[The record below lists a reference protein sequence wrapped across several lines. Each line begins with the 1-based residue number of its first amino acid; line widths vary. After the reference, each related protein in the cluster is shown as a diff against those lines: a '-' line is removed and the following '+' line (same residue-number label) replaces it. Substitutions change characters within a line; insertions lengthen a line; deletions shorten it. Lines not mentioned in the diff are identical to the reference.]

1 MTRHSMLLTAVA
13 TVTLPCLVAVAG
25 VVGYGHR
32 AAGVAPGD
40 AAAAGSPLTGPS
52 LATPATSSAA
62 VRDNVATVR
71 SIAGVPVIVFTKM
84 AARQRAAGTRLL
96 NQAAAAASATTYQ
109 GTEQLSEP
117 GVAGTVTMT
126 AQVLHQGGGPT
137 LVTSSSAASSGTAT
151 SGTATAS
158 TSSTSS
164 TASTGTATS
173 TTGSDSPE
181 GVFGVTKSLVGL
193 LAANYVAVER
203 DGRGTVAGRSTAV
216 VKLYRFDG
224 SVAAEYWLDEQ
235 TSLPLRREVFDTSGH
250 LIGED
255 EFVSVKVGPGAAG
268 AAGAGAAAA
277 VQPAAVQPTPAP
289 AAWATVASAGQL
301 RASLAAQGW
310 PVPASLL
317 GGLPLQTAAW
327 TRTSDGKVVDLE
339 YTDGLF
345 VVSLFV
351 ERGDLA
357 SSLPGWQQ
365 VKLAG
370 QQAYASG
377 GTVTWAGPG
386 VVYTMISDVP
396 SQTVTQVV
404 AALPGSPAAGPLDR
418 LGHGLVRLAHVFIPF
433 S

>member
-25 VVGYGHR
+25 VIGYGHR
-32 AAGVAPGD
+32 AAAGAPGD

-52 LATPATSSAA
+52 SATPATSSAA

-71 SIAGVPVIVFTKM
+71 SIAGVPVMVFTTM
-84 AARQRAAGTRLL
+84 AAGQRAAATRLL

-137 LVTSSSAASSGTAT
+137 LVTSSSAASPGTTSPGTASSGTA
-151 SGTATAS
+151 AS
-158 TSSTSS
+158 
-164 TASTGTATS
+164 A
-173 TTGSDSPE
+173 TGSDSPE
-181 GVFGVTKSLVGL
+181 GVFGVTKPLVGL

-203 DGRGTVAGRSTAV
+203 DGRSTVAGRSTAV

-224 SVAAEYWLDEQ
+224 SLAAEYWLDEQ

-255 EFVSVKVGPGAAG
+255 EFVSVKVGP
-268 AAGAGAAAA
+268 AGAGAAA
-277 VQPAAVQPTPAP
+277 PAQTAPARTAP
-289 AAWATVASAGQL
+289 AAWATVAPAGQL

-310 PVPASLL
+310 PAPASLP

-327 TRTSDGKVVDLE
+327 TQTSDGKVVDLE

-345 VVSLFV
+345 VISLFV

-386 VVYTMISDVP
+386 VVYTMIADVP

-404 AALPGSPAAGPLDR
+404 AALPGSPPAGPLDR